1 MKKAL
6 SFIILSAVLLT
17 AAEGRAQFYSQSSTS
32 DAALTTPVQRE
43 PLPNISAPSGP
54 SVVVAPGGDPG
65 APSTGWGSGSAT
77 SNLLGNPEPR
87 NANAD
92 GYCNDEVAKAEM
104 AARMKEI
111 DDRVALAKEMYSP
124 TPAGGFWENSC
135 LGRLF
140 GMDVLFAPPDFRRL
154 QDNIIQAVCN
164 VALRYASQARQE
176 GYAQFTNSLRQNGV
190 GGGGLPLGNIIPGV
204 NLNSHAGGVNFGQS
218 GSPGVRT
225 NLRGLVERADGGFGA
240 REYFTGGAY
249 GTTNTWGSSLFNS
262 FNNPRQ

>member
-1 MKKAL
+1 MKKAF
-6 SFIILSAVLLT
+6 SFIVLSAVLLT

-43 PLPNISAPSGP
+43 SLPNISAPSGP
-54 SVVVAPGGDPG
+54 SVVVAPGSDQG

-77 SNLLGNPEPR
+77 ANLLGSPEPR

-124 TPAGGFWENSC
+124 MPVGGFLENSC
-135 LGRLF
+135 FGRLF
-140 GMDVLFAPPDFRRL
+140 GMDVLFSPPDFRRL
-154 QDNIIQAVCN
+154 QDSIIQAVCN
-164 VALRYASQARQE
+164 VALRYGSQVRQE
-176 GYAQFTNSLRQNGV
+176 GYAQFTNALRQNGV

-204 NLNSHAGGVNFGQS
+204 NLNSYAGGVNFGQS
-218 GSPGVRT
+218 GTAGVQT
-225 NLRGLVERADGGFGA
+225 NLKEMMLRAEGGFGA
-240 REYFTGGAY
+240 SSYFNGGGY
-249 GTTNTWGSSLFNS
+249 GRSNAWGNS
-262 FNNPRQ
+262 ILRY